1 MKTTLAIGSIALC
14 GAAILTGQFN
24 AVAQEGT
31 PGEQLLAGA
40 DVIVG
45 DLVGISKYGSVTVGG
60 VPVMAYAIGTTS
72 CNIGTAQLQWF
83 ASPDN
88 RHPFIPQNMFRYKG
102 GRLEQIG
109 MGWGKHGFTALQ
121 GTVCGSCSASST
133 GNYLGI
139 GCSDPYSSSL
149 NGSQSGLGT
158 RMEVNAATGVF
169 PGTYNAGMPSAPATI
184 GRRIQVKGPDLDPA
198 QNAGAIYLAEGH
210 YIAQDDAAAGNDNN
224 NASWR
229 QFTVGGLSSGAY
241 TLGFT
246 STTQRQAAAIF
257 AWQSFDPEVK
267 IYGVD
272 VPGDGRFNVGF
283 RVTDNG
289 NGTWRYEFAIHNMNS
304 HRGARSFSVPVPAG
318 VTVTGAGFKDI
329 DYHSG
334 DPFDPTDWAISTSG
348 GAVTWTGGNF
358 ATNPN
363 GNALR
368 FATLYNFWFTADRPP
383 VDANGTLGLFRAGAA
398 GDPSSMSVSVLGPS
412 APPVVIVGDLN
423 GDGVVNGADVGL
435 LLANWG
441 NPGTGDLNNSG
452 TVDGADLGIQLSN
465 WS

>member
-1 MKTTLAIGSIALC
+1 
-14 GAAILTGQFN
+14 
-24 AVAQEGT
+24 
-31 PGEQLLAGA
+31 
-40 DVIVG
+40 
-45 DLVGISKYGSVTVGG
+45 
-60 VPVMAYAIGTTS
+60 
-72 CNIGTAQLQWF
+72 
-83 ASPDN
+83 
-88 RHPFIPQNMFRYKG
+88 
-102 GRLEQIG
+102 
-109 MGWGKHGFTALQ
+109 
-121 GTVCGSCSASST
+121 
-133 GNYLGI
+133 
-139 GCSDPYSSSL
+139 
-149 NGSQSGLGT
+149 
-158 RMEVNAATGVF
+158 MEVNAATGVF

-257 AWQSFDPEVK
+257 AWQSFDPEAK